1 MRALVQLMGGFVA
14 GLAVGYVVAVL
25 LAPDGEGDPR
35 ARLQDGAAA
44 LKDAPRQVQARVQ
57 TAVAE
62 GQRAAA
68 ETRADLE
75 STAGLRP
82 RPSNPL

>member
-1 MRALVQLMGGFVA
+1 MRTLMQLMGGFVA
-14 GLAVGYVVAVL
+14 GLSVGYVVAVL
-25 LAPDGEGDPR
+25 LAPGEDGDPR

-82 RPSNPL
+82 RPSTPL

>member
-14 GLAVGYVVAVL
+14 GLAVGYVVSVL
-25 LAPDGEGDPR
+25 LAPDDGVDPR
-35 ARLQDGAAA
+35 TRLQDGAMA

-57 TAVAE
+57 TAMAE

-75 STAGLRP
+75 ATAGLRP

>member
-1 MRALVQLMGGFVA
+1 VRALVQLLGGFVV
-14 GLAVGYVVAVL
+14 GLTAGYVVAE
-25 LAPDGEGDPR
+25 LALPQDGSTPR
-35 ARLQDGAAA
+35 ARLQEGAAA
-44 LKDAPRQVQARVQ
+44 LRDAPRQVQARVQ

-75 STAGLRP
+75 ATAGLRP
-82 RPSNPL
+82 RANGQI